1 MSFAQQRLWFLDQL
15 EPGST
20 EYNLSMRVRWDGALD
35 VAALQAALGGVVA
48 RHEVLRTRLVAGAD
62 GVACQV
68 IDPPAEFPLRV
79 VDVSGDGSEAAL
91 RTLAAADAAVPFDLA
106 SGPLIRGTLLRAA
119 EEEHVLVVALHHVVF
134 DEWSD
139 QVFHRELLA
148 LYEAFCA
155 GEPDPLPALEVQYA
169 DFAVWQRRWLD
180 GEVLERQLS
189 YWRERLSGTPD
200 TELPIDHPRPPV
212 RSSAGAALK
221 FAVPDDIAEALRGL
235 SRECGVSMFMTL
247 LAAYAVLLGRYAGS
261 EDVVVGTPVANRN
274 RAETEDL
281 IGFFV
286 NTLVMRADLSG
297 DPSFRE
303 VLGRVR
309 ETALGAYA
317 HQDVPFEQVVDAL
330 VAERDRSRTPLFQAL
345 LNYDFAE
352 TSDGGADLT
361 AADAADGGVVAKFDL
376 RLVLS
381 DGSRGLGA
389 EFEYSTALFDAA
401 TIERMSG
408 HLLTLLSAVARDA
421 EEPLSR
427 LPVLTPEEHRRLTR
441 DWNDTDAPAP
451 STGGLHEAIAARAA
465 DTPDTVAV
473 VAGAEALTYGGLL
486 ARANRLAHYLRGI
499 GVGTESVVAVCLP
512 RGADTL
518 VAVLA
523 VWQAGGAYLPLDP
536 EYPVERLGFMLADSG
551 ASVLVGTEDLVD
563 ELPVGRLRTVVLDD
577 PAVRGAVAAMP
588 AESPGAGV
596 LPDQLAY
603 VIYTSGSTGRPKGVQ
618 VTHAGVVNYVASVVE
633 RAGWTEGGRFGLLQ
647 PVVTDLGNTVVFGC
661 LVSGGTLHVLDAA
674 AAVDGRAVA
683 AYLATWAVDW
693 IKIVPSHL
701 AALAADAGLAP
712 VLPARGVMLG
722 GEGASPEW
730 LATLVETAED
740 RAVVNHYGPTEST
753 IGVLTDPLTA
763 QSLDAGVVPLGRPLA
778 NTRVHV
784 LDAALRPVPVGVP
797 GELFVSGVQVARGY
811 RGRPALTAERFL
823 PDPFRADGTR
833 MYRTGDRVRR
843 LPDGRVEF
851 LGRTDQQLK
860 VRGFRIEPGEVET
873 VLAAHPSVRSAVVAA
888 DGEGSERRL
897 VAYLVPAD
905 RDEGAPTATE
915 LRPYVTARLPEYMMP
930 SVVVELAELPLTANG
945 KLDRA
950 ALPAPDSVRRD
961 TTGLVTPRT
970 ETERVLTEVW
980 AQVLGMER
988 VGAEDNFFDLGGHSL
1003 LATQVISRI
1012 REVFGAEIP
1021 LSALFD
1027 RPTVRELASAVDGS
1041 TTDTS
1046 VPSVTAVD
1054 RDQALPLSF
1063 AQQRLWFLDQLEP
1076 GSTEYNLS
1084 TSLRW
1089 PGDLDLPALHK
1100 ALTTVVA
1107 RHEVL
1112 RTRLVADPDGVA
1124 HQVIDEPAP
1133 FPLPL
1138 VDVSAEPDP
1147 RAAARAVLEADAR
1160 LPFDLSAGPLVRGTL
1175 VKVAADDH
1183 LLTLS
1188 LHHVV
1193 SDDWSGRILRDE
1205 ISTLYDAFRAGAPDP
1220 LPALPVQYADFAL
1233 WQRQWLEG
1241 EVLEEQLAYW
1251 RDKLAGAPVLEL
1263 PTDRPRPPV
1272 RSSDGGAVDFRVPAE
1287 TARRLRHL
1295 TRESGTTLS
1304 MTLLAAVNVLLGRY
1318 AGTDDVVL
1326 GTPVANRNR
1335 AETEDL
1341 IGFFVN
1347 TLVMRTDLSG
1357 DPSFRELLGRVRE
1370 TTLGAYAH
1378 QDLPFEQVVDEL
1390 SVERD
1395 RSRSPLFQVLF
1406 DYDNGQSRA
1415 ADAPEQSDRPDH
1427 PDQPAAALPVRFDL
1441 VVTLGETDGTL
1452 AGELQYS
1459 TALFD
1464 AETVE
1469 RMAGHLAVLLDAVA
1483 TDADQPIG
1491 DLPVLTAPERED
1503 AINAWNDTARPL
1515 PSVGGVHEL
1524 IAARAAESPQ
1534 ATAVVCGEDSLTYG
1548 QLMARANQLA
1558 HHLRALGV
1566 GAESIVGLCLPRGVD
1581 MVVAVLGVWQAGGAY
1596 LPLDPEYPADRLRFM
1611 LTDSGASVLV
1621 GERSV
1626 AGDLPID
1633 TAVWLDDP
1641 DVRHTLDNLPAT
1653 SPQVTVFRDQLA
1665 YVIYTSGSSGVPK
1678 GVWVAHGGVVNL
1690 A

>member
-1 MSFAQQRLWFLDQL
+1 M
-15 EPGST
+15 
-20 EYNLSMRVRWDGALD
+20 
-35 VAALQAALGGVVA
+35 
-48 RHEVLRTRLVAGAD
+48 
-62 GVACQV
+62 
-68 IDPPAEFPLRV
+68 
-79 VDVSGDGSEAAL
+79 
-91 RTLAAADAAVPFDLA
+91 
-106 SGPLIRGTLLRAA
+106 
-119 EEEHVLVVALHHVVF
+119 
-134 DEWSD
+134 
-139 QVFHRELLA
+139 
-148 LYEAFCA
+148 
-155 GEPDPLPALEVQYA
+155 
-169 DFAVWQRRWLD
+169 
-180 GEVLERQLS
+180 
-189 YWRERLSGTPD
+189 
-200 TELPIDHPRPPV
+200 
-212 RSSAGAALK
+212 
-221 FAVPDDIAEALRGL
+221 

-286 NTLVMRADLSG
+286 NTLVMRTDLSG

-330 VAERDRSRTPLFQAL
+330 VADRDRSRTPLFQAL

-352 TSDGGADLT
+352 TPDGGGTDLT

-381 DGSRGLGA
+381 DGGSGLAG

-408 HLLTLLSAVARDA
+408 HLVTLLTAVARDA
-421 EEPLSR
+421 GETLSR
-427 LPVLTPEEHRRLTR
+427 LPVLTPAERRQVLR
-441 DWNDTDAPAP
+441 DWNDTDAPVP
-451 STGGLHEAIAARAA
+451 SAAGPHELIAARAA
-465 DTPDTVAV
+465 AAPDTVAV
-473 VAGAEALTYGGLL
+473 VAGAETLTYGGLM

-512 RGADTL
+512 RGADTI

-536 EYPVERLGFMLADSG
+536 EYPVERLAFMLADSG
-551 ASVLVGTEDLVD
+551 ATVLVGTEDLVD

-577 PAVRGAVAAMP
+577 PAVRAAVTAMP
-588 AESPGAGV
+588 ADTPGAAA

-618 VTHAGVVNYVASVVE
+618 VTHAGVVNYVTSVVD
-633 RAGWTEGGRFGLLQ
+633 RAGWTDGGRFGLLQ

-661 LVSGGTLHVLDAA
+661 LASGGTLHVLDAA

-683 AYLATWAVDW
+683 AHLTTWAVDW
-693 IKIVPSHL
+693 IKVVPSHL
-701 AALAADAGLAP
+701 AALAADAGLAW

-722 GEGASPEW
+722 GESAAPDW
-730 LATLVETAED
+730 LATLIEAAGD

-753 IGVLTDPLTA
+753 IGVLTGPLTA
-763 QSLDAGVVPLGRPLA
+763 DVLDTGVVPLGGPLA

-797 GELFVSGVQVARGY
+797 GELFVSGAQVARGY

-823 PDPFRADGTR
+823 PDPFGPAGTR

-843 LPDGRVEF
+843 LPDGRLEF

-860 VRGFRIEPGEVET
+860 VRGFRIEPGEVEA
-873 VLAAHPSVRSAVVAA
+873 VLATHPGIRSAVVTA

-905 RDEGAPTATE
+905 RDEGAPAAAE

-930 SVVVELAELPLTANG
+930 SVVVELAEFPLTANG
-945 KLDRA
+945 KTDHA
-950 ALPAPDSVRRD
+950 ALPAPGSVRRD
-961 TTGLVTPRT
+961 PAGLVAART
-970 ETERVLTEVW
+970 ETERVLAEVW
-980 AQVLGMER
+980 AQVLGVER

-1012 REVFGAEIP
+1012 REVFGAEVP

-1027 RPTVRELASAVDGS
+1027 RPTVRELASTVDGS
-1041 TTDTS
+1041 ATGTAAPP
-1046 VPSVTAVD
+1046 VVAVD
-1054 RDQALPLSF
+1054 RDQPLPLSF
-1063 AQQRLWFLDQLEP
+1063 AQQRLWFLAELEP

-1084 TSLRW
+1084 TTLRR
-1089 PGDLDLPALHK
+1089 PGTLDLPALHH
-1100 ALTTVVA
+1100 ALTTLVA

-1112 RTRLVADPDGVA
+1112 RTRLVAGQDGVA
-1124 HQVIDEPAP
+1124 HQVIDEPTP

-1138 VDVSAEPDP
+1138 VDLSAEPDP
-1147 RAAARAVLEADAR
+1147 RAAARAFLEADAR
-1160 LPFDLSAGPLVRGTL
+1160 RPFDLSAGPLIRGTL
-1175 VKVAADDH
+1175 LKVADDDH
-1183 LLTLS
+1183 VLALA

-1205 ISTLYDAFRAGAPDP
+1205 ITTLYDAFRAGDPDP
-1220 LPALPVQYADFAL
+1220 LPPLPVQYADFAL
-1233 WQRQWLEG
+1233 WQRQWLTG
-1241 EVLEEQLAYW
+1241 DVLDEQLSYW
-1251 RDKLAGAPVLEL
+1251 RTTLAGAPTLEL

-1272 RSSDGGAVDFRVPAE
+1272 RSSDGGTVDFRIPVS
-1287 TARRLRHL
+1287 TAQRLRHL

-1335 AETEDL
+1335 AETENL

-1370 TTLGAYAH
+1370 TALGAYAH
-1378 QDLPFEQVVDEL
+1378 QDLPFEQVVDAL

-1406 DYDNGQSRA
+1406 DYDNGHSRS
-1415 ADAPEQSDRPDH
+1415 ADTPDRPD
-1427 PDQPAAALPVRFDL
+1427 QQASALPVRFDL
-1441 VVTLGETDGTL
+1441 VVTLGEADGTL
-1452 AGELQYS
+1452 VGELQYS

-1464 AETVE
+1464 PETIE
-1469 RMAGHLAVLLDAVA
+1469 RLAGHLIVLLDAVA
-1483 TDADQPIG
+1483 TDADRRIG
-1491 DLPVLTAPERED
+1491 DLPLLTAPERED
-1503 AINAWNDTARPL
+1503 ALNGWNDTSRVL

-1524 IAARAAESPQ
+1524 IAARAAEAPQ
-1534 ATAVVCGEDSLTYG
+1534 ATAVVCGEASLTYG
-1548 QLMARANQLA
+1548 ELMERANQLA
-1558 HHLRALGV
+1558 HHLRTLGV
-1566 GAESIVGLCLPRGVD
+1566 GAESVVGLCLPRGVD
-1581 MVVAVLGVWQAGGAY
+1581 MVVAVLAVWQAGGAY

-1621 GERSV
+1621 GQRSL
-1626 AGDLPID
+1626 AGDLPAD
-1633 TAVWLDDP
+1633 TAVWLDAP
-1641 DVRHTLDNLPAT
+1641 DVRRALDSQP
-1653 SPQVTVFRDQLA
+1653 VTAPEVVVHPEQLA
-1665 YVIYTSGSSGVPK
+1665 YVIYTSGSTGRPK
-1678 GVWVAHGGVVNL
+1678 GVQVAHGGVVNL
-1690 A
+1690 AVAQGGLFGVGVGEGVLQFASFGFDAAVSELVVALVAGGVLVVASAEERADVGLLAGLVRGCGVRVATLPPSLLSVLEPADLVGLRTLVTAGERLDGGLAGVWGEWFRLVNAYGPTEATVCASAAVLE